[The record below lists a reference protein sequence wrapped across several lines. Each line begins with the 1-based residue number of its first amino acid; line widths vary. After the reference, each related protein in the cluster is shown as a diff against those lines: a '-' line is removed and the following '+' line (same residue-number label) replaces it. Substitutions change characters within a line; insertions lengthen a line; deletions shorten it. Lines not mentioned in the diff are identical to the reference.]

1 MVASAR
7 RPKEVSARAAT
18 GSAWDAA
25 RKKELDSYQQHGVYE
40 VVPDTAVPAGTR
52 VTPMRWVY
60 TWKDTGEA
68 KARLTIRGDCETRH
82 LKKTGQDLPD
92 VDAPTVSRM
101 ATRIFFALA
110 ALFGW
115 WIVGFDVPTAFL
127 QQESTYAESRRP
139 VYVRPPPEAGLP
151 AGYVWRL
158 KKISYG
164 LGDAPR
170 AWFYSFRSF
179 MQSCGGRP
187 VVGDPCVYVF
197 FRPHSG
203 LPCGMVTMHVDDGN
217 LAGEPWWVDD
227 MKKRLATKYGISS
240 YKEGNFK
247 VCGLWIEQDEKE
259 IRVHQ
264 TPYAETV
271 EKMPSDRAR
280 QREPEQTL
288 AADELTQ
295 VQRITGACN
304 WLSTQTRPDLSWSC
318 SAIPGESTVDAIRQ
332 ANKLVEKTRAGAS
345 ICLRFPKRAFP
356 IDDIALLM
364 YTDASWANMPN
375 CKSQQGHVFALV
387 SKRELANAA
396 ESKDGTIC
404 GLIIHWDSK
413 RIQRVVRSTF
423 AGETLSAVNC
433 EDTGVF
439 LAKMLES
446 WLNVQRV
453 EGHVIGDCAS
463 LVDHMFSLDPSV
475 TEKRLKIDLVGMKEN
490 LDNGDIASF
499 NWGDTRIMLADC
511 LTKLMSTEA
520 LEHALATNRVP
531 VVYRGDGIKARGLNQ
546 DETSALLQ
554 AFAAFVV
561 STGCRADARNLCRA
575 LRQFQSRTDLP

>member
-1 MVASAR
+1 MVAAAR
-7 RPKEVSARAAT
+7 RPTEVHAREAV
-18 GSAWDAA
+18 GPVWDAA
-25 RKKELDSYQQHGVYE
+25 REKELASYKKHGVYE
-40 VVPDTAVPAGTR
+40 TVHESAVPVGIR

-82 LKKTGQDLPD
+82 LRKTGQNLPD
-92 VDAPTVSRM
+92 VDSPTVSRM
-101 ATRIFFALA
+101 AARIFFAIA
-110 ALFGW
+110 ALLGW
-115 WIVGFDVPTAFL
+115 WVVGFDVPTAIL
-127 QQESTYAESRRP
+127 QQESSYAESRRP
-139 VYVRPPPEAGLP
+139 VFVRPPREVGLP
-151 AGYVWRL
+151 AGHVWRL
-158 KKISYG
+158 HKVSYG
-164 LGDAPR
+164 LADAPR
-170 AWFYSFRSF
+170 AWFHSFRVF
-179 MQSCGGRP
+179 MKSCGGRP

-197 FRPHSG
+197 FCPHSG
-203 LPCGMVTMHVDDGN
+203 RLCGMVDMHVDDGKM
-217 LAGEPWWVDD
+217 AGEPQWQQH
-227 MKKRLATKYGISS
+227 MKHRLAAKYGIESF
-240 YKEGNFK
+240 KERNFK

-264 TPYAETV
+264 TPYAENV

-280 QREPEQTL
+280 QREPEQPL

-453 EGHVIGDCAS
+453 EGHVISDCAS

-475 TEKRLKIDLVGMKEN
+475 TEKRLKIDLVGMKQN

-531 VVYRGDGIKARGLNQ
+531 IVYRGDGIKARGLNQ